1 LRRMLCNESSAL
13 NDEPKGLDMTDLR
26 GDRYLEPGRATTVF
40 NSAVAWLARAGVS
53 ILGSRELRVRGRRS
67 GEWRTTPVNLLVV
80 DGQRYLVAPRGQ
92 TQWVRNIRVAGGG
105 ELRLGRRIEPFRAVE
120 LPDGDKP
127 VILRR
132 YLKRWKFEVGV
143 FFDGVD
149 AKSSDAR
156 LLEIAPGYPV
166 FRVDAGS
173 AASS

>member
-1 LRRMLCNESSAL
+1 MPDPHSDQVHSDHLPGDHLH
-13 NDEPKGLDMTDLR
+13 
-26 GDRYLEPGRATTVF
+26 GDRYLMPGRTTTVF

-67 GEWRTTPVNLLVV
+67 GEWRATPVNLLVV
-80 DGQRYLVAPRGQ
+80 EGKSYLVAPRGQ

-105 ELRLGRRIEPFRAVE
+105 ELRLGRGIEPFRAVE
-120 LPDGDKP
+120 LATEDKP

-166 FRVDAGS
+166 FRVE
-173 AASS
+173 AAPASW